1 MGEAMV
7 RVVLVV
13 FHLGL
18 AALLSAELFL
28 AAAQLRINALWET
41 SFYGRTSATT
51 RGFGGVIAIDVAVAA
66 LEVVVVLGY
75 ARGLSGSVSALL
87 GVSALLLTV
96 VTPAAA
102 TWVAASAGLLLAE
115 EGRAALV
122 RWLASEDEAADDD
135 EG

>member
-1 MGEAMV
+1 MLRA
-7 RVVLVV
+7 VLVV

-28 AAAQLRINALWET
+28 AAAQLRINAPWET
-41 SFYGRTSATT
+41 GFYHRTSATT
-51 RGFGGVIAIDVAVAA
+51 RGFGGVIALDVAVAA
-66 LEVVVVLGY
+66 LEVVVALGY
-75 ARGLSGSVSALL
+75 ARGLPGSFSALL

-102 TWVAASAGLLLAE
+102 TWVAAAAGLLLAE
-115 EGRAALV
+115 EGRAAVV
-122 RWLASEDEAADDD
+122 RWIAAAEAAADDD